1 MKLWLIYRTD
11 DVEYDEYDS
20 AVVIAETEEQARSL
34 FPQSEYSKVDLKNVV
49 AISIGKPDRKTEK
62 KYAVEGIVCSSF
74 NAG

>member
-11 DVEYDEYDS
+11 DIDYDEYDS
-20 AVVIAETEEQARSL
+20 AVVIAETEEEARNL
-34 FPQSEYSKVDLKNVV
+34 FPQDPYNKVDLKNVV

-62 KYAVEGIVCSSF
+62 KYAAKGIVCSSF